1 MKNMTLSGLLVIVVF
16 ILSGCAETRGTYGMM
31 NPDFPHYGFLG
42 EYYEKLEPAMTKS
55 LEPAM
60 RYQAPESSQSRSYLY
75 QTHAGSRGVFPKAE
89 RSTKGLNVKR
99 TLKIFTNYLHNKMY
113 LALKDDIEIV
123 DQPGPNTVRMAIA
136 LTDTETRWV
145 GLDIISTFVPQLRA
159 VSELKGF
166 VTGKPSFVGKAI
178 AEAKISDSQTG
189 QMLAAMVD
197 KRVGGKTL
205 GKGFSE
211 WADVTDAMDY
221 WAQMAKYR
229 FCRVQKRTNCVPPEA

>member
-42 EYYEKLEPAMTKS
+42 EYYEKLEPGDDKEF
-55 LEPAM
+55 EPAM
-60 RYQAPESSQSRSYLY
+60 RYQAPNLHEVAPTYTKLMLDPV
-75 QTHAGSRGVFPKAE
+75 VFFRKQKDPN
-89 RSTKGLNVKR
+89 KGLNAEDAQ
-99 TLKIFTNYLHNKMY
+99 TLTNYLHNKMY